1 MKAVALLFMVLL
13 IMASSCLGAPRRAM
27 LGGIYGQEQRH
38 RHGESMKNAMEKS
51 NAKYTGSR
59 MDNHQINNHHSIPR
73 QYYNDPSGSSQ
84 GDGDGGTG

>member
-1 MKAVALLFMVLL
+1 MKVVALLFMVLL
-13 IMASSCLGAPRRAM
+13 IKAGSCLGAPRRAM

-38 RHGESMKNAMEKS
+38 HHGESMKNAMEKS
-51 NAKYTGSR
+51 NAKYTGSS
-59 MDNHQINNHHSIPR
+59 MDNHHSIPR